1 MSFPLTPSEKYIMIK
16 EFKDEIKSLKN
27 ILSEI
32 KKLESLREQEINEI
46 KRKLCWMM
54 K

>member
-1 MSFPLTPSEKYIMIK
+1 MI
-16 EFKDEIKSLKN
+16 EGFKDEIKSLKN